1 MGSQALLVN
10 QLARARL
17 RERLAWHNTKPR
29 SGARA
34 MGVRRVPGVPI
45 WDSAW
50 LGDGGYGGACSV
62 GGHQLLQGE
71 PGQRWLRVKQELFV
85 ERTNPDGQRGLDWAW
100 PEQRNQR
107 QWLMGRRE

>member
-34 MGVRRVPGVPI
+34 RGVRRVPGVPI

-50 LGDGGYGGACSV
+50 LGDGGLRRSLLSWGSSALAGGTRSEVA
-62 GGHQLLQGE
+62 QGQA
-71 PGQRWLRVKQELFV
+71 GTVCGK
-85 ERTNPDGQRGLDWAW
+85 D
-100 PEQRNQR
+100 
-107 QWLMGRRE
+107 

>member
-34 MGVRRVPGVPI
+34 RGVRRVPGVPI

-50 LGDGGYGGACSV
+50 LGDVGSV
-62 GGHQLLQGE
+62 GGHQLLQGGTRSE
-71 PGQRWLRVKQELFV
+71 VAQGQAGTVCGK
-85 ERTNPDGQRGLDWAW
+85 D
-100 PEQRNQR
+100 
-107 QWLMGRRE
+107 